1 MEHHMQAGKNINQ
14 HAGFV
19 LIGML
24 VLMIVAGYALAE
36 VSVKWSDAVKREREQ
51 ELLKVGDTIRKAIGS
66 YYNQTPGVVK
76 QYPPNLEAL
85 LKDDRFPIPRRYLRK
100 LCLDPITQRDGWGI
114 LEAPSGGVMGVY
126 SLSDQA
132 PYKRK
137 NFRTIY
143 KSFENQKFYGNW
155 YFAYVP
161 AMTAK

>member
-1 MEHHMQAGKNINQ
+1 MQAGKTVNQ
-14 HAGFV
+14 NAGFI

-24 VLMIVAGYALAE
+24 VLMMVAGYALAE
-36 VSVKWSDAVKREREQ
+36 VSAKWSDVVKREREQ

-85 LKDDRFPIPRRYLRK
+85 LKDDRFPVPRRYLRK
-100 LCLDPITQRDGWGI
+100 IYVDPITQRDGWGI

-132 PYKRK
+132 PFKRK
-137 NFRTIY
+137 NFRPIY
-143 KSFENQKFYGNW
+143 KGFENQKFYGEW
-155 YFAYVP
+155 YFTYIP
-161 AMTAK
+161 TGSSK